1 MDIFMIIN
9 IFIFVFCV
17 FMCFRIKWVY
27 KIRKNN
33 TDMVGELMKK
43 RIENGFYNANL
54 YQVLFDFNEYA
65 DCIWSY
71 DKIVFHFWIWD
82 LRRMVIDRERFDE
95 LYRTPESD
103 DLEAIRKKVIP
114 NTHVANL
121 SGNREKQR

>member
-1 MDIFMIIN
+1 
-9 IFIFVFCV
+9 
-17 FMCFRIKWVY
+17 
-27 KIRKNN
+27 
-33 TDMVGELMKK
+33 MKK

-71 DKIVFHFWIWD
+71 DKIVFYFWIWD

>member
-1 MDIFMIIN
+1 MGVLEIIKIFVI
-9 IFIFVFCV
+9 VFCV
-17 FMCFRIKWVY
+17 FMWFRIKWSY

-33 TDMVGELMKK
+33 NDMVGELMKK
-43 RIENGFYNANL
+43 KMKNGFHNTKS
-54 YQVLFDFNEYA
+54 YQVFFDFNEYIN
-65 DCIWSY
+65 CIWSY